1 MLAPMGAEYAN
12 LLRIHVEFH
21 HDDHCE
27 KAVPDRNGDMFSSG
41 EFNPMRLKAKA
52 QHSDTLSSHIKLRYI
67 NLSSKFTIH
76 LFSFKISQK
85 LRWGMLFRSL
95 SDCQSL
101 ILNVMSG
108 VSQFVRNSLQ
118 RHPDLICVIFSPHR
132 FSPHR
137 YLSTYIWNKNSKNF
151 EETP

>member
-1 MLAPMGAEYAN
+1 MLALMGAEYAN
-12 LLRIHVEFH
+12 PSIANLLRIHAEFH

-76 LFSFKISQK
+76 LFSFKTSQE
-85 LRWGMLFRSL
+85 LRMLFRSL
-95 SDCQSL
+95 SDCQPL
-101 ILNVMSG
+101 VLNVMVL
-108 VSQFVRNSLQ
+108 VSQCARSKSLN
-118 RHPDLICVIFSPHR
+118 R
-132 FSPHR
+132 
-137 YLSTYIWNKNSKNF
+137 
-151 EETP
+151 

>member
-1 MLAPMGAEYAN
+1 MIASMGAEYDDPSIVS
-12 LLRIHVEFH
+12 LLRIHAEFH

-118 RHPDLICVIFSPHR
+118 RHPDLIFVIFSPHR

-137 YLSTYIWNKNSKNF
+137 FFST
-151 EETP
+151 

>member
-1 MLAPMGAEYAN
+1 MLALLGAEYAN
-12 LLRIHVEFH
+12 PSIVNLLRIHAEFH

-52 QHSDTLSSHIKLRYI
+52 QHSDTLPSHIKLRYI

-76 LFSFKISQK
+76 LFSFKTSQE
-85 LRWGMLFRSL
+85 LRSRMLFRSL

-101 ILNVMSG
+101 KLNVMIG
-108 VSQFVRNSLQ
+108 VSQFGKV
-118 RHPDLICVIFSPHR
+118 
-132 FSPHR
+132 
-137 YLSTYIWNKNSKNF
+137 SKNW
-151 EETP
+151 